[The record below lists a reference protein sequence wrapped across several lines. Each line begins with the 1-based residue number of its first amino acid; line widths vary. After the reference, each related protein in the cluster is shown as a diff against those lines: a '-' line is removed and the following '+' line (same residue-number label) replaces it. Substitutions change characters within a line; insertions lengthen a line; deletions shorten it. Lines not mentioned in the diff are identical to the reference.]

1 MNFLKKLICLFY
13 FVFQHLET
21 NEELE
26 NSQKAKKATKNI
38 GLMALIFIML
48 HLAFYIIWYHFMADQ
63 DSYHSF
69 WDWRTLTE
77 PFRCAFKIKHGYG
90 GNVNLGTYA
99 LTNPMPVLSLIPGIY
114 VLHKTISN
122 KVNICLLVMGRTI
135 FKVRCSIVRSQK
147 QGVRVRLP

>member
-1 MNFLKKLICLFY
+1 M
-13 FVFQHLET
+13 ET

-122 KVNICLLVMGRTI
+122 KVNICLLLLFSYGD
-135 FKVRCSIVRSQK
+135 
-147 QGVRVRLP
+147 